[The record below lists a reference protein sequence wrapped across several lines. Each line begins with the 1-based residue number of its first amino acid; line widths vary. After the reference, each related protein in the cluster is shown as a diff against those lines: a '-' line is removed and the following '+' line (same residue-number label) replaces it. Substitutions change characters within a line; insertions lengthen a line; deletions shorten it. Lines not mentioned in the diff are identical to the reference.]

1 MRMRRRCPDRAKL
14 TLASAALIASMLSP
28 IGPALPEDAQTSI
41 DESRKMIDAK
51 VAAYLQKHPVRSS
64 LLYESVSSLSGTL
77 GETYGMA
84 IHECEDEPVLPDW
97 QEQLPGLHENT
108 VVALGASLSA
118 GFKRYLA
125 ATPAGQPIV
134 GGSLCAQL
142 MGHYAALERAI
153 KAAGP
158 ALRKQG
164 Y

>member
-14 TLASAALIASMLSP
+14 TLASAALIAAMLSS
-28 IGPALPEDAQTSI
+28 ISPALPEDAQTSV
-41 DESRKMIDAK
+41 DESRKKVDAK
-51 VAAYLQKHPVRSS
+51 VAAYLQKHPVRPS
-64 LLYESVSSLSGTL
+64 LLYDSVSSLSGL
-77 GETYGMA
+77 MGEVFGMA
-84 IHECEDEPVLPDW
+84 VHECGDEPVLPDF
-97 QEQLPGLHENT
+97 QEQLPGLRENT

-118 GFKRYLA
+118 GYKKYLA

-134 GGSLCAQL
+134 GGSQCAEL
-142 MGHYAALERAI
+142 MGHYATLERAI